1 MIRISLI
8 AVLFLVFAAKAS
20 DDQMTSVMEAIEE
33 PAPQI
38 VVQKEPMVQTN
49 SFETIETKKNAKS
62 APRKVVITS
71 GTSDYD
77 RKEGVIMFAKNVFVD
92 DVEYKLHA
100 DRIFVFLDGTNELK
114 RIVADGNVAMTN
126 DSRVGTC
133 AKATYNRSTSKVVLY
148 GDGRSV
154 LARLEDNGSRKS
166 VVTGRKITFWTDAEQ
181 VEVEGSTIEV
191 DATGAGGADAAKKLL
206 KGGK

>member
-1 MIRISLI
+1 MIRTSFL
-8 AVLFLVFAAKAS
+8 AVLLLAFAAKA
-20 DDQMTSVMEAIEE
+20 DDSQMASVMEALDEST
-33 PAPQI
+33 PQI
-38 VVQKEPMVQTN
+38 VVQKEPTVQTN
-49 SFETIETKKNAKS
+49 SFETIDSKKNAKS

-114 RIVADGNVAMTN
+114 RIVADGNVSMTN
-126 DSRVGTC
+126 DLRVGTC

-148 GDGRSV
+148 GDGQSI

-191 DATGAGGADAAKKLL
+191 DAGGAGGADAAKKLL